1 MAITTL
7 SMVLTVM
14 VLNLHSVSERP
25 VPRWVKIVV
34 LKYLA
39 RLFCLSPLSDADI
52 YGTKLDRL
60 VQQLHGGV
68 VGRSGGGGAGG
79 GGVGG
84 ALSPGRMR
92 MRKTVSMGSALDEDT
107 EEHVPII
114 AINGAV
120 SSAHAQETSF
130 VHMRTPFARNNNS
143 SKAFEEGAE
152 GKVEEEPPDFS
163 KEWHKL
169 AEVVDRLFFW
179 TFLIAILAIS
189 ILLFHP
195 LTKEMII
202 REQSTS

>member
-34 LKYLA
+34 LKHLA
-39 RLFCLSPLSDADI
+39 RLFCLSPMTDEDI
-52 YGTKLDRL
+52 DGPRQDRIPNHTHHQHL
-60 VQQLHGGV
+60 N
-68 VGRSGGGGAGG
+68 VGRKI
-79 GGVGG
+79 
-84 ALSPGRMR
+84 
-92 MRKTVSMGSALDEDT
+92 RKTVSMGSALDDDT

-114 AINGAV
+114 AINGSV
-120 SSAHAQETSF
+120 NGGQETSF
-130 VHMRTPFARNNNS
+130 VHIRTPYSPRNNNA
-143 SKAFEEGAE
+143 SKGYSDGEKEDE
-152 GKVEEEPPDFS
+152 DPPDYS

-169 AEVVDRLFFW
+169 AEAVDRLFFW

-195 LTKEMII
+195 LTKEMLI
-202 REQSTS
+202 REKKSS

>member
-25 VPRWVKIVV
+25 VPRWVKIVI
-34 LKYLA
+34 LKHLA
-39 RLFCLSPLSDADI
+39 RLFCLSPMSDEDI
-52 YGTKLDRL
+52 DGRKAEHITNHAHQYPS
-60 VQQLHGGV
+60 QL
-68 VGRSGGGGAGG
+68 GRN
-79 GGVGG
+79 
-84 ALSPGRMR
+84 
-92 MRKTVSMGSALDEDT
+92 MRKTVSMGSALDDDT

-114 AINGAV
+114 AINGSV
-120 SSAHAQETSF
+120 SGGQETSF
-130 VHMRTPFARNNNS
+130 VHIRTPYARNNNA
-143 SKAFEEGAE
+143 SKNYSDGDKDEED
-152 GKVEEEPPDFS
+152 PPDYS

-195 LTKEMII
+195 LTKEMLF
-202 REQSTS
+202 REQKSSS